1 MSKLKLESIL
11 NAVEGFDPAICKA
24 KESAEIPLETQLLW
38 FRLLYPAGRLVY
50 RVVNL
55 TEKRAIIEARLYTD
69 HDGGEDSYVS
79 NSIGMS
85 VQREDDPESEYIRR
99 AESMAAQKALFEA
112 GFGVQC
118 AVELSDGVEG
128 KPARKRAAAAAP
140 EEKAPE
146 KEPTAPTAEEVPAVK
161 EEPVPAAPE
170 EPAENVT
177 PIPLSS
183 EAEPLEQVLKTMTLQ
198 EAVKV
203 IVGVGASKGKT
214 IGQIAKENPK
224 ELYWFRDSY
233 KGPDNQLRAA
243 ATLLLRAAGAA
254 EPGEAETKAA

>member
-1 MSKLKLESIL
+1 MSKSTMETML
-11 NAVEGFDPAICKA
+11 NAVAGFDPAACKP
-24 KESAEIPLETQLLW
+24 KESGELSLETQLFW
-38 FRLLYPAGRLVY
+38 FRLLYPAGRLIY

-69 HDGGEDSYVS
+69 HDGGEDSYIS
-79 NSIGMS
+79 NSTGMS
-85 VQREDDPESEYIRR
+85 VQREEDPESEYIRR
-99 AESMAAQKALFEA
+99 AERMAAQKALFEA

-118 AVELSDGVEG
+118 AVELPDGAEG
-128 KPARKRAAAAAP
+128 KPARKRAVTTAP

-146 KEPTAPTAEEVPAVK
+146 KELAAPAVEEVPAAEEEPAPAVS
-161 EEPVPAAPE
+161 EEPV
-170 EPAENVT
+170 ENVT

-183 EAEPLEQVLKTMTLQ
+183 EAEPLEKVLKTMTLQ
-198 EAVKV
+198 ESVKV
-203 IVGVGASKGKT
+203 VVGVGASKGKT

-254 EPGEAETKAA
+254 EPGETEQKAA

>member
-1 MSKLKLESIL
+1 MSKTKMESIL
-11 NAVEGFDPAICKA
+11 NAVEGFNPAICKA

-38 FRLLYPAGRLVY
+38 FRLLYPTGRLVY

-69 HDGGEDSYVS
+69 HDGNEDSYVS
-79 NSIGMS
+79 NSVGMS
-85 VQREDDPESEYIRR
+85 VQQEDDPESEYIRR
-99 AESMAAQKALFEA
+99 AERMAAQKALFEA

-118 AVELSDGVEG
+118 AVELPDGVEG
-128 KPARKRAAAAAP
+128 KPARKKAATAAP
-140 EEKAPE
+140 EEKAP
-146 KEPTAPTAEEVPAVK
+146 PAAEEVPAAK
-161 EEPVPAAPE
+161 EEPAPAVPE

-183 EAEPLEQVLKTMTLQ
+183 EAEPLENVLKTMTLQ

-254 EPGEAETKAA
+254 EPGEAEVKAA